1 MTLMTRKE
9 AAARLGMSLP
19 TLDQERS
26 TGRLAY
32 IQRKPGSKVW
42 ITEEAIAEYLARA
55 THQARPEMK
64 TIKRRRWAWP
74 KKGVLHMKPKR
85 SLASVALELAAV
97 LLVTAL
103 AFAWGKQTAQAERGY
118 TAIGGEYLLLLL
130 PAIYY
135 TGKRTV
141 LDWIT
146 DLRELTKG
154 RY

>member
-1 MTLMTRKE
+1 M
-9 AAARLGMSLP
+9 
-19 TLDQERS
+19 
-26 TGRLAY
+26 
-32 IQRKPGSKVW
+32 V
-42 ITEEAIAEYLARA
+42 
-55 THQARPEMK
+55 
-64 TIKRRRWAWP
+64 
-74 KKGVLHMKPKR
+74 
-85 SLASVALELAAV
+85 LELVAV

>member
-1 MTLMTRKE
+1 
-9 AAARLGMSLP
+9 
-19 TLDQERS
+19 
-26 TGRLAY
+26 
-32 IQRKPGSKVW
+32 
-42 ITEEAIAEYLARA
+42 
-55 THQARPEMK
+55 
-64 TIKRRRWAWP
+64 
-74 KKGVLHMKPKR
+74 MKPER
-85 SLASVALELAAV
+85 SLASVLLELATV

-103 AFAWGKQTAQAERGY
+103 AFAWGMQTAQAERGY